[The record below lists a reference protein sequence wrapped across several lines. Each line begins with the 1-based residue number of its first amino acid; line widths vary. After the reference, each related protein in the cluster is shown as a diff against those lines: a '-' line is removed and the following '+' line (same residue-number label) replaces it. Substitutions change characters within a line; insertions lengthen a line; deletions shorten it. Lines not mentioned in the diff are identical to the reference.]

1 MKIPPLGTIRS
12 KLDVERVRHGWTV
25 TVEIR
30 TLRAG
35 ELVPPV
41 AVKVAWA
48 VLSQGLLLGGADLHQ
63 ALDDL
68 PDTLKERPDGEE
80 TDDEKG

>member
-1 MKIPPLGTIRS
+1 MKIPPLGTIHS
-12 KLDVERVRHGWTV
+12 KLDVGRVRHGWTV

-30 TLRAG
+30 TLRAE
-35 ELVPPV
+35 ELVPDV

-48 VLSQGLLLGGADLHQ
+48 VLSQGLLLGGADLHR

-68 PDTLKERPDGEE
+68 PDLKEPPAGDE